1 MSETASVSVW
11 LEQLQGG
18 DQDAARRI
26 WQRYFSR
33 LVGLARKKLRG
44 LPRRGADEEDVAL
57 SAFDSF
63 CRAAEGGRFPDLDD
77 RDDLWQILFMITERK
92 AIDLIE
98 YESRARRDYRRRQNA
113 PPSESVGAGLGA
125 IAGREPDPAFAAEVA
140 ETCDSLLGRLKE
152 ENMRTVA
159 MRKLEGYTNE
169 EIATELDCSLS
180 TIERLL
186 RVIRREWCE

>member
-1 MSETASVSVW
+1 MAETASVSVW

-98 YESRARRDYRRRQNA
+98 YESRARRDYRRLVNA
-113 PPSESVGAGLGA
+113 PSSGSMGADLGA